1 MNFNPGRHAFIAEG
15 PPAVSPRTALVC
27 DIAEQ
32 IYGAGWRY
40 SIATEFAIG
49 PDEIEDWIEQ
59 RAVVPD
65 VLIAGLL
72 RRVRVRAAGHA
83 ALANALAE
91 DTARAPEGDYSF
103 PGALARN
110 GRVMIREC
118 ESASLLYD
126 EQMDEYYF
134 ADAINTDRVPV
145 TETAPSIQLEHDASH
160 YGAAMMAGG
169 PMIRAAEL
177 ELSSNVGSVVGSA
190 PNNYREPR
198 VDVRD
203 RI

>member
-1 MNFNPGRHAFIAEG
+1 MNFNPGRHAFVAEG

-40 SIATEFAIG
+40 SIATDFAIG
-49 PDEIEDWIEQ
+49 PDQIEDWLEQ

-65 VLIAGLL
+65 FLIAGLL
-72 RRVRVRAAGHA
+72 RRVRVRAVCHA
-83 ALANALAE
+83 ALANALSE
-91 DTARAPEGDYSF
+91 ETARAPEGDYSF
-103 PGALARN
+103 PDALARN
-110 GRVMIREC
+110 ARVMIREC
-118 ESASLLYD
+118 DGASLLYD
-126 EQMDEYYF
+126 EQVDEYYF
-134 ADAINTDRVPV
+134 ADAASTDVVPV
-145 TETAPSIQLEHDASH
+145 TETAPSIQFEPGTSH
-160 YGAAMMAGG
+160 HGAAMAAGG
-169 PMIRAAEL
+169 RMLRAPEL
-177 ELSSNVGSVVGSA
+177 ELNSNVGPAAGSA